1 MRPSG
6 KQNSSAG
13 FTLIE
18 VVVAIT
24 ILGLSYSAMLG
35 AFSGSLKLLRQA
47 SEYQNALLLARSKLD
62 ETSLDTSLDI
72 VDQEAEENYGGVTY
86 SYKIEIR
93 DIPVV
98 EEALKESVKMPVK
111 LEEIAVEVYWGK
123 VGKEKSYKLV
133 AYKLSPSKPPDQ
145 KDAAQKDAAK
155 KDATQPGGA
164 KTGTP
169 APGTGSANATPAATS
184 AAVQPS
190 PFSQG
195 KSP

>member
-1 MRPSG
+1 MRHRG
-6 KQNSSAG
+6 RRNSSAG

-62 ETSLDTSLDI
+62 ETALDTSLDI
-72 VDQEAEENYGGVTY
+72 ADQEAEEKYGGVTY

-98 EEALKESVKMPVK
+98 EEALQESVKMPVK

-133 AYKLSPSKPPDQ
+133 AYKLSPNKPPDQ
-145 KDAAQKDAAK
+145 KDAAQKDPAK
-155 KDATQPGGA
+155 KDATQPGAA
-164 KTGTP
+164 KTGAP
-169 APGTGSANATPAATS
+169 APGAANATSAATS
-184 AAVQPS
+184 ATAQPS